1 MEANEKEEMLI
12 WLTNVFDVAQEQVIE
27 DYGNRWRIETLFG
40 EAKGEWYINKLP
52 SRDLE
57 PTA

>member
-1 MEANEKEEMLI
+1 M
-12 WLTNVFDVAQEQVIE
+12 
-27 DYGNRWRIETLFG
+27 IETLFE

-57 PTA
+57 PTAEAV